1 MMLQRLMVAAV
12 VLFAGIQVLAEDG
25 NKVAQ
30 VVGLVKAV
38 DDKAG
43 SITLEGRKSEGGNV
57 GAPMTYKLAQGAK
70 VMVNGEAKGLKD
82 VAAGAKATLKLDAN
96 KNVTE
101 ITIDVKKGKEGN
113 G

>member
-1 MMLQRLMVAAV
+1 MMLQRLMAAAV
-12 VLFAGIQVLAEDG
+12 VLFASVQALAEDG
-25 NKVAQ
+25 NKGAQ
-30 VVGLVKAV
+30 VAGVVKAV

-57 GAPMTYKLAQGAK
+57 GAPMTYKLAAGAK
-70 VMVNGEAKGLKD
+70 VMVNGEAKALKD
-82 VAAGAKATLKLDAN
+82 VAAGAKATLKLDAS

-101 ITIDVKKGKEGN
+101 ITVGAKKGKEGN